1 MTHDEPGGHPT
12 DPLDHGVDDIA
23 RDDVAPDDFGRD
35 DFGQD
40 AVSAGVEEP
49 AIPQHAAPR
58 SPIPTIVA
66 VAGAALLVL
75 GVLGGLLLWR
85 FSGGTTTER
94 QEGPKASPSST
105 LTPRSGTPAP
115 VQEVKVGQRAA
126 IEGLYGKGSV
136 IVTRAEWSDKGDL
149 PPGAGKRYLNLEL
162 RYDCTEGLLQLSKNQ
177 YAAYDL
183 AKKEYLPGI
192 GAGKDP
198 LPDTEV
204 KPGQA
209 PVTGW
214 ISIELPPGR
223 TLFVISDEGI
233 NPLVIVDLPK
243 P

>member
-1 MTHDEPGGHPT
+1 MTD
-12 DPLDHGVDDIA
+12 DDLDG
-23 RDDVAPDDFGRD
+23 RDSAPDDFGR
-35 DFGQD
+35 
-40 AVSAGVEEP
+40 EEP
-49 AIPQHAAPR
+49 AAYADEPEQAAPQHAAPR
-58 SPIPTIVA
+58 SRIPNIVA
-66 VAGAALLVL
+66 IAGAALLVL

-94 QEGPKASPSST
+94 PQEGPEASPTST

-115 VQEVKVGQRAA
+115 VQEVKVGQRVQ
-126 IEGLYGKGSV
+126 IQGLYGKGSV
-136 IVTRAEWSDKGDL
+136 MVTRAEWSDKGDL
-149 PPGAGKRYLNLEL
+149 PPGAGRKYLNLEL
-162 RYDCTEGLLQLSKNQ
+162 RYDASEGLLQLSKNQ
-177 YAAYDL
+177 FAAYDL

-192 GAGKDP
+192 GSGKDP

-204 KPGQA
+204 KPGQP

-214 ISIELPPGR
+214 VSIELPPDQ